1 MSRETDAIIA
11 VMAASGIEHTV
22 TDINTPK
29 AHAATGNH
37 YKTEP
42 SVAPARWR
50 GQWWHLTNDQ
60 QGTLNA
66 AIAAGFGIA
75 TALSVAKEKAAAL
88 VAGFAQSLIA
98 LALAFGADLSPD
110 LQSTIMTFVIT
121 GVAWYL
127 RTQVTAPVA
136 DDGSVVETTV
146 ASTRTSPGHYA

>member
-1 MSRETDAIIA
+1 MKTWTLWGREPAQWLA
-11 VMAASGIEHTV
+11 VI
-22 TDINTPK
+22 
-29 AHAATGNH
+29 AATIALV
-37 YKTEP
+37 
-42 SVAPARWR
+42 SS
-50 GQWWHLTNDQ
+50 QWWHLTNDQ

-127 RTQVTAPVA
+127 RTQLTAPVDA
-136 DDGSVVETTV
+136 DGGVV
-146 ASTRTSPGHYA
+146 AAARTSPGHYS